1 MSLRW
6 SSAHSHGG
14 HPTIGDIS
22 NKYLE
27 SLLGDEDACENARL
41 DLQNHIL
48 PKFGRVR
55 LDQIGESDML
65 NWLASMGNA
74 ASAASDAD
82 PQRIRRLLDR
92 MWGLAVDLRI
102 ADPDANP
109 LAGSLRFDRRGQ
121 GEALLSIDEVQRL
134 LLTAT
139 TSPNRQLKY
148 IVALLMLTGAR
159 TGEILNVCWHHV
171 DLAAGSWHVHVPGA
185 ENARELHLTGAAVA
199 LLRELPRFSGCDFVV
214 PNPATKKPYR
224 SLNQSWNVVKVRAML
239 PHLELDDLR
248 YCDLGTAIWEE
259 RFLALL
265 QPEEDSEAA
274 ELS

>member
-159 TGEILNVCWHHV
+159 TGEILNVCWIMSI
-171 DLAAGSWHVHVPGA
+171 LPRAAGMSTCP
-185 ENARELHLTGAAVA
+185 
-199 LLRELPRFSGCDFVV
+199 
-214 PNPATKKPYR
+214 
-224 SLNQSWNVVKVRAML
+224 VRRMRAS
-239 PHLELDDLR
+239 
-248 YCDLGTAIWEE
+248 CI
-259 RFLALL
+259 
-265 QPEEDSEAA
+265 
-274 ELS
+274 